1 MQIFLLIFVR
11 GLRGPYGKG
20 VVGHSLNPPLA
31 AAAERRAVAPL
42 LLGARHP
49 PLLIDLPS
57 ARRSA
62 ANPQHAAS
70 ASNDGTDGRT
80 DGRTPERY
88 REPAPHTMRAVPI
101 IDVWKRCKKLQECV
115 QYRMHETANT

>member
-1 MQIFLLIFVR
+1 M
-11 GLRGPYGKG
+11 GSG
-20 VVGHSLNPPLA
+20 
-31 AAAERRAVAPL
+31 AVAAGRP
-42 LLGARHP
+42 ASAAVDRY
-49 PLLIDLPS
+49 LPS

-70 ASNDGTDGRT
+70 ASNDGTDRRA

-88 REPAPHTMRAVPI
+88 TEPVPHTMRAVPI
-101 IDVWKRCKKLQECV
+101 IDVWKRCKKLRECV